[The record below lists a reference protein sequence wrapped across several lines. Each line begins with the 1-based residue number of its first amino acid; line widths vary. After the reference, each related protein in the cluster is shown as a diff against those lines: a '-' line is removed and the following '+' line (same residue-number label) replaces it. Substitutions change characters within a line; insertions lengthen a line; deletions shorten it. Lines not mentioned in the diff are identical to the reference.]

1 MDISKA
7 CEILEI
13 EISKSFTLAEVKKA
27 YYKASLKH
35 HPDHNIGDINSN
47 ARFQKINE
55 AYTFLSSYIQ
65 IKQEHTQ
72 EHTRQHT
79 RQQDEHTQQHTRQ
92 QDEHTQQQD
101 EHTNIDD
108 DDILIKF
115 IKTLIDFNIKEL
127 SLTAFEGLNK
137 DNSLKLFDY
146 IEKYSSMLG
155 LEAEF
160 VEAVRTLTR
169 EKMKNDIVIIINP
182 TIDNIMN
189 NELYKLEYNNENYYV
204 PLWHDEISYDISET
218 EYLIVKCKPELP
230 ETIFIDHNNDVHIK
244 IIIESIEHVLN
255 EPSINVIIGG
265 KVFEIPV
272 CELKIKK
279 SQTYT
284 FFNKGISLIN
294 LNDIYNTTRNG
305 NIIVYI
311 TINK

>member
-1 MDISKA
+1 MDISNA
-7 CEILEI
+7 CKILEI
-13 EISKSFTLAEVKKA
+13 EISKSFTLSEVKKA

-35 HPDHNIGDINSN
+35 HPDHNIGDIDSN

-65 IKQEHTQ
+65 IKQEHMQ
-72 EHTRQHT
+72 EQN
-79 RQQDEHTQQHTRQ
+79 
-92 QDEHTQQQD
+92 
-101 EHTNIDD
+101 NIDD
-108 DDILIKF
+108 DIIIKF

-137 DNSLKLFDY
+137 DNSLKIFEY

-155 LEAEF
+155 LEPEF
-160 VEAVRTLTR
+160 IESVRTLTR

-182 TIDNIMN
+182 TIENIMN
-189 NELYKLEYNNENYYV
+189 NDLYKLEYNNENYYV

-230 ETIFIDHNNDVHIK
+230 ENIFIDHNNDVHIK
-244 IIIESIEHVLN
+244 ILIESIEKLLI
-255 EPSINVIIGG
+255 EPYISVTVGG

-279 SQTYT
+279 SQIYT

>member
-13 EISKSFTLAEVKKA
+13 ELNLSFTLPEVKKA

-35 HPDHNIGDINSN
+35 HPDHNIGDIDSN

-55 AYTFLSSYIQ
+55 AYIFLSAYVE
-65 IKQEHTQ
+65 IKE
-72 EHTRQHT
+72 EHT
-79 RQQDEHTQQHTRQ
+79 RQQDNKQEQHE
-92 QDEHTQQQD
+92 DNNNED
-101 EHTNIDD
+101 VI
-108 DDILIKF
+108 IKF
-115 IKTLIDFNIKEL
+115 IKTLIDFNIKEI

-137 DNSLKLFDY
+137 DNSLKIFEY
-146 IEKYSSMLG
+146 IEKYSGMLG
-155 LEAEF
+155 LETEF
-160 VEAVRTLTR
+160 IESIRTITR

-182 TIDNIMN
+182 TIENIMN
-189 NELYKLEYNNENYYV
+189 NELYRLEYNNENYYV
-204 PLWHDEISYDISET
+204 PLWHDELSYDISET

-230 ETIFIDHNNDVHIK
+230 ENICIDHNNDVHIK
-244 IIIESIEHVLN
+244 ILIESIEQLLN
-255 EPSINVIIGG
+255 EPSIKMTIGG

-279 SQTYT
+279 SQIYT

-294 LNDIYNTTRNG
+294 INDIYNTSRSS

-311 TINK
+311 TIK

>member
-35 HPDHNIGDINSN
+35 HPDHNIGDLDSN

-65 IKQEHTQ
+65 IKQEHTEHTQ
-72 EHTRQHT
+72 EHTR
-79 RQQDEHTQQHTRQ
+79 
-92 QDEHTQQQD
+92 QQD

>member
-1 MDISKA
+1 MDISNA
-7 CEILEI
+7 CKILEI
-13 EISKSFTLAEVKKA
+13 EISKSFTLSEVKKA

-35 HPDHNIGDINSN
+35 HPDHNIGDIDSN

-65 IKQEHTQ
+65 IKQEHMQ
-72 EHTRQHT
+72 EQN
-79 RQQDEHTQQHTRQ
+79 
-92 QDEHTQQQD
+92 
-101 EHTNIDD
+101 NIDD
-108 DDILIKF
+108 DIIIKF

-137 DNSLKLFDY
+137 DNSLKIFEY

-155 LEAEF
+155 LEPEF
-160 VEAVRTLTR
+160 IESVRTLTR

-182 TIDNIMN
+182 TIENIMN

-230 ETIFIDHNNDVHIK
+230 ENIFIDHNNDVHIK
-244 IIIESIEHVLN
+244 ILIESIEQILN
-255 EPSINVIIGG
+255 ESYINVTIGG

-279 SQTYT
+279 SQIYT

>member
-13 EISKSFTLAEVKKA
+13 EISKSFTSSEVKKA

-35 HPDHNIGDINSN
+35 HPDHNIGDIDSN

-55 AYTFLSSYIQ
+55 AYTFLSNYIQ
-65 IKQEHTQ
+65 IKQQHEHEQ
-72 EHTRQHT
+72 EQE
-79 RQQDEHTQQHTRQ
+79 QKN
-92 QDEHTQQQD
+92 
-101 EHTNIDD
+101 NIDD
-108 DDILIKF
+108 DIIIKF
-115 IKTLIDFNIKEL
+115 IKTLIDVNIKEL

-137 DNSLKLFDY
+137 DNSLKIFDY

-155 LEAEF
+155 LDDEF
-160 VEAVRTLTR
+160 IESIRTLTR
-169 EKMKNDIVIIINP
+169 EKIKNDIVIIINP
-182 TIDNIMN
+182 TIENIMN
-189 NELYKLEYNNENYYV
+189 NEIYKLEYNNDNYYV

-230 ETIFIDHNNDVHIK
+230 ENIFIDHNNDLHIK
-244 IIIESIEHVLN
+244 ILIDSIEQLLN
-255 EPSINVIIGG
+255 DPYINVTIGG

-279 SQTYT
+279 GQIYT

-294 LNDIYNTTRNG
+294 LNDIYNTNRNG

>member
-1 MDISKA
+1 MDIKRA
-7 CEILEI
+7 CEILDI
-13 EISKSFTLAEVKKA
+13 EISKSFTFNFNFNDTLTLAEIKKA

-35 HPDHNIGDINSN
+35 HPDHNIGDLDSN

-55 AYTFLSSYIQ
+55 AYIFLSSYKEQ
-65 IKQEHTQ
+65 DVEHHKEQAQAEQE
-72 EHTRQHT
+72 
-79 RQQDEHTQQHTRQ
+79 QD
-92 QDEHTQQQD
+92 
-101 EHTNIDD
+101 IDID
-108 DDILIKF
+108 NDIISKF
-115 IKTLIDFNIKEL
+115 IKTLIDFNIKEI

-137 DNSLKLFDY
+137 HNSLKIFDY

-155 LEAEF
+155 LEKEF
-160 VEAVRTLTR
+160 VDSIKTLTR
-169 EKMKNDIVIIINP
+169 EKIKNDIIIIINP
-182 TIDNIMN
+182 TIENIIN

-230 ETIFIDHNNDVHIK
+230 ENTFIDHNNDVHIK
-244 IIIESIEHVLN
+244 MLIESIEKLLN
-255 EPSINVIIGG
+255 EPYINVNVGG

-279 SQTYT
+279 SQIYT

-294 LNDIYNTTRNG
+294 LNDIYNTKRKG

>member
-7 CEILEI
+7 CKILEI
-13 EISKSFTLAEVKKA
+13 DIDINKSFTLAEVKKA

-35 HPDHNIGDINSN
+35 HPDHNLGDIESN

-55 AYTFLSSYIQ
+55 AYMFLSTYEHMRQ
-65 IKQEHTQ
+65 QHEHEHTHTQ
-72 EHTRQHT
+72 EH
-79 RQQDEHTQQHTRQ
+79 DKK
-92 QDEHTQQQD
+92 D
-101 EHTNIDD
+101 NSD
-108 DDILIKF
+108 DDIIIKF
-115 IKTLIDFNIKEL
+115 IKTLIDFNIKEI

-137 DNSLKLFDY
+137 DNSLKIFEY

-155 LEAEF
+155 LEPEF
-160 VEAVRTLTR
+160 VESIRTLTR
-169 EKMKNDIVIIINP
+169 EKIKNDIVIIINP
-182 TIDNIMN
+182 TIENIMN

-230 ETIFIDHNNDVHIK
+230 ENICIDHNNDVHIK
-244 IIIESIEHVLN
+244 ILIESIEQLLN
-255 EPSINVIIGG
+255 EPSIKMTIGG

-279 SQTYT
+279 SQIYT

-294 LNDIYNTTRNG
+294 INDIYNTSRSS

-311 TINK
+311 TIK

>member
-1 MDISKA
+1 MDISNA
-7 CEILEI
+7 CKILEI

-35 HPDHNIGDINSN
+35 HPDHNIGDLDSN

-65 IKQEHTQ
+65 IKQEHT
-72 EHTRQHT
+72 
-79 RQQDEHTQQHTRQ
+79 EHTQQHTQ
-92 QDEHTQQQD
+92 EHMRQQD

-160 VEAVRTLTR
+160 VESVRTLTR

-182 TIDNIMN
+182 TIENIMN

-244 IIIESIEHVLN
+244 IIIESIEQLLN

>member
-7 CEILEI
+7 CEILDIDI

-35 HPDHNIGDINSN
+35 HPDHNIGDIDSN

-65 IKQEHTQ
+65 IKQEQQ
-72 EHTRQHT
+72 E
-79 RQQDEHTQQHTRQ
+79 ENN
-92 QDEHTQQQD
+92 
-101 EHTNIDD
+101 NIDD
-108 DDILIKF
+108 DIIIKF

-137 DNSLKLFDY
+137 DNSLKIFEY

-155 LEAEF
+155 LDDEF
-160 VEAVRTLTR
+160 IESIRTLTR

-182 TIDNIMN
+182 TIENIMN

-230 ETIFIDHNNDVHIK
+230 ENIFIDHNNDLHIK
-244 IIIESIEHVLN
+244 ILIESIEQVLN
-255 EPSINVIIGG
+255 DPYINVTIGG

-279 SQTYT
+279 SQIYT

-311 TINK
+311 TMNK

>member
-7 CEILEI
+7 CRILEI
-13 EISKSFTLAEVKKA
+13 DIDKEISKSFTLAEVKKA

-35 HPDHNIGDINSN
+35 HPDHNIGDIASN

-55 AYTFLSSYIQ
+55 AYMFLSSYIQ
-65 IKQEHTQ
+65 IKQEHS
-72 EHTRQHT
+72 
-79 RQQDEHTQQHTRQ
+79 EHTQEE
-92 QDEHTQQQD
+92 EHTQGQHD
-101 EHTNIDD
+101 KKDNIDD
-108 DDILIKF
+108 DDIIIKF
-115 IKTLIDFNIKEL
+115 IKTLIDFNIKEI
-127 SLTAFEGLNK
+127 SLAAFEGLNK
-137 DNSLKLFDY
+137 DNSLKIFEY
-146 IEKYSSMLG
+146 IEKYSIMLG
-155 LEAEF
+155 LETEF
-160 VEAVRTLTR
+160 VESIRTIT
-169 EKMKNDIVIIINP
+169 KDKIKNDIVFIINP
-182 TIDNIMN
+182 TIENIMN

-230 ETIFIDHNNDVHIK
+230 ENIFIDHNNDVHIK
-244 IIIESIEHVLN
+244 ILIKSIEQLFN
-255 EPSINVIIGG
+255 EPYITVTIGG

-311 TINK
+311 TMNK